1 MPGLS
6 SFMILLLSSP
16 SMCLSLSGLL
26 LSSPMRLSGLTLTRL
41 WVLLSSVYLWMLLAL
56 PERLL
61 SSSMRLSLSGLLL
74 SSPMRLRMLL
84 ALPERLLSS
93 SRVLLLSSS
102 RLLLASSPR
111 LLLVSSSRLLLV
123 LLALPERLLSSSR
136 VLVLPSSRLLL
147 VSSPRL
153 PCLRAAVRNPW
164 GCARDQVTLIRL
176 YSRHSH
182 YPLRVGPGIQMSLHV
197 GCLIVPGHAACIHS
211 RIGR

>member
-1 MPGLS
+1 
-6 SFMILLLSSP
+6 
-16 SMCLSLSGLL
+16 
-26 LSSPMRLSGLTLTRL
+26 
-41 WVLLSSVYLWMLLAL
+41 
-56 PERLL
+56 
-61 SSSMRLSLSGLLL
+61 MRLSLSGLLL

-102 RLLLASSPR
+102 RV
-111 LLLVSSSRLLLV
+111 LVLSSSRLLLV
-123 LLALPERLLSSSR
+123 SS
-136 VLVLPSSRLLL
+136 PRLLL

-176 YSRHSH
+176 YSRHGH

-197 GCLIVPGHAACIHS
+197 GRLIVPGHAACIHS